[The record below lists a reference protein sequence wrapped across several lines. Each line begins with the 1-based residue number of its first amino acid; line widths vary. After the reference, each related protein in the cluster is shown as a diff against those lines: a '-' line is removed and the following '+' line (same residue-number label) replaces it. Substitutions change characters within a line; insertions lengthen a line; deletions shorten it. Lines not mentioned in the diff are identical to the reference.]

1 MNDRAMANARV
12 SVADV
17 SNWCELNISAVA
29 LSLIQGI
36 PAFRRHVRSN
46 TEEETQ
52 NVQVHRLPQ
61 HRRLYMLP
69 IQPYQ

>member
-1 MNDRAMANARV
+1 MMNDRAMANARV

-17 SNWCELNISAVA
+17 SNWCELNDDISAVA

-36 PAFRRHVRSN
+36 PAFRRHVSN
-46 TEEETQ
+46 TEEETE

-61 HRRLYMLP
+61 HR
-69 IQPYQ
+69 